1 MGEETGTQGTLE
13 FTWSHDELE
22 SLIENVRERRI
33 LYDTIS
39 KENKNAGKK
48 ELEWLNVSQALGK
61 DGKPIKIR
69 MNNLVIIVHNQLL

>member
-1 MGEETGTQGTLE
+1 MGEETGTQGALE
-13 FTWSHDELE
+13 LTWSHDELE

-69 MNNLVIIVHNQLL
+69 KNNLVIIVHNQLP